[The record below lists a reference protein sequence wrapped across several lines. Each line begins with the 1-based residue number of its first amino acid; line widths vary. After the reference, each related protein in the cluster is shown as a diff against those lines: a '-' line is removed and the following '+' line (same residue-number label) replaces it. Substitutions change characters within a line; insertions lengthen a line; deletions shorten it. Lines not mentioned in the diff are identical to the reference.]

1 MITSFILRAV
11 PALALLAAGEAAA
24 SAQATVNA
32 VTDADDAFGFTIGS
46 ESVGIY
52 DTSSVRGFDLEAA
65 GNYRVNGTY
74 FVRSSGVSSFFLET
88 TTVRIGPNTLGVDL
102 PGPSGVVDYRL
113 RDPAAGEPSLL
124 TAGRD
129 EFGQLFTDLLLKHRA
144 ADNRFAGAIGL
155 GLVHDMRNAQG
166 GDGGR
171 SWLLGGTARV
181 MLGPVTAR
189 VFGGEYDYV
198 RPATYRFTFADPEVR
213 PQLERGLFLGQDK
226 AMSRGQRRIAGL
238 LVDTPLDAGFALGA
252 TAVFSQEDP
261 TRAYSQF
268 FLGIDEDRRARSLI
282 VASPQQRT
290 TALSGEVRLS
300 WAGTTG
306 AIGHRVTASVRGRRS
321 RGRFGGDRV
330 IDLGLATLDRAPPQ
344 TPLPDLADARAT
356 LSTAIDQWGIGLAY
370 RMSWANRV
378 ALNAGLLRTD
388 YDKAFVAAD
397 GAMSGRAVAPLLY
410 NIGGAVR
417 VLPGLD
423 LYASYSRGLEEAGT
437 APSSA
442 ANRNEVLSAIRV
454 TQREFGLRYALT
466 PGLRLVV
473 AGFETAK
480 PYAGLDGAT
489 NVYRLLGSVRH
500 RGVEASLSGT
510 LGEAL
515 SIVVGGVWLDPKLSR
530 DDAASRTRG
539 DRPIGV
545 PRLRGIANLNYSVP
559 AVAGLSLDAGLEY
572 FGARPF
578 RASLGADGRQSE
590 IPPTLTANFGLRY
603 RLPVPGWRATL
614 RAQILNA
621 FNAYGLTVNGAET
634 LDYIAPRRF
643 RLLVT
648 TEF

>member
-1 MITSFILRAV
+1 MITSSFLRAV
-11 PALALLAAGEAAA
+11 PAVALLAICETAAT
-24 SAQATVNA
+24 AQANVNA

-124 TAGRD
+124 TVGRD
-129 EFGQLFTDLLLKHRA
+129 EFGQLFTDLLLKHRS
-144 ADNRFAGAIGL
+144 ADNRFTGAIGL
-155 GLVHDMRNAQG
+155 GLVHDMRTAQG

-181 MLGPVTAR
+181 TLGPVTAR
-189 VFGGEYDYV
+189 LFGGEYDYV
-198 RPATYRFTFADPEVR
+198 RPATFRFTFADPEVR
-213 PQLERGLFLGQDK
+213 PQLARGLFLGQEK

-238 LVDTPLDAGFALGA
+238 LVDAPVGAGFAVGV

-261 TRAYSQF
+261 TRAYSQL
-268 FLGIDEDRRARSLI
+268 FLGLDEDRRARSLI
-282 VASPQQRT
+282 IASPQQRT

-321 RGRFGGDRV
+321 RSRFGGDRV
-330 IDLGLATLDRAPPQ
+330 ADLGIATLDRAAAEAS
-344 TPLPDLADARAT
+344 LPDLADTRAS
-356 LSTAIDQWGIGLAY
+356 LRNAIDQWGAGLAY
-370 RMSWANRV
+370 RMSWTNRIT
-378 ALNAGLLRTD
+378 LNAGLLRTD
-388 YDKAFVAAD
+388 YDKTFVAAD
-397 GAMSGRAVAPLLY
+397 GTASGRAVAPVLY
-410 NIGGAVR
+410 NIGGALR

-437 APSSA
+437 APGSA

-454 TQREFGLRYALT
+454 TQRELGLRYALT

-480 PYAGLDGAT
+480 PYAGIDSAT
-489 NVYRLLGSVRH
+489 NIYRLLGSVRH
-500 RGVEASLSGT
+500 RGIEASLSGS
-510 LGEAL
+510 LSNAL
-515 SIVVGGVWLDPKLSR
+515 SVVVGGVWLDPRLSGEGV
-530 DDAASRTRG
+530 ASGMIG
-539 DRPIGV
+539 DRPVGV
-545 PRLRGIANLNYSVP
+545 PRLRGIASVNY
-559 AVAGLSLDAGLEY
+559 AVADIAGLSFDAGLEHV
-572 FGARPF
+572 GARPGVAA
-578 RASLGADGRQSE
+578 RGADGRQSGL
-590 IPPTLTANFGLRY
+590 PAYLTANFGMRY
-603 RLPVPGWRATL
+603 RVPVPGWRATL
-614 RAQILNA
+614 RAQILNG
-621 FNAYGLTVNGAET
+621 FNSYGLTVNGAET

-643 RLLVT
+643 RLLLT